1 MNKPSANVRP
11 LTARQL
17 EIMEVIWARG
27 EASALEVRDE
37 LSQTREVARNT
48 IRTTMERLE
57 AAGWLEHRVIGRTRF
72 YSALV
77 ARGTTVGEKVLDVID
92 RVCDG
97 RPERLMS
104 ALVEHRGLEPDE
116 IDRIEA
122 LLKEARAK
130 SGTPRKRTKG
140 KKS

>member
-1 MNKPSANVRP
+1 MTPHSDTPRQ

-17 EIMEVIWARG
+17 EIMEVIWSRG

-37 LSQTREVARNT
+37 LAQTREVAKNT

-57 AAGWLEHRVIGRTRF
+57 AARWLKHRVVGRTRF
-72 YSALV
+72 YSAVV
-77 ARGTTVGEKVLDVID
+77 ARQTTIGDRVLDVID

-104 ALVEHRGLEPDE
+104 ALMEHRGLSPEE

-122 LLKEARAK
+122 LLAEAKDRSAERGGQ
-130 SGTPRKRTKG
+130 S
-140 KKS
+140 

>member
-1 MNKPSANVRP
+1 MTKPVPNTRQ

-37 LSQTREVARNT
+37 LAQTREVARNT
-48 IRTTMERLE
+48 VRTTMERLE
-57 AAGWLEHRVIGRTRF
+57 ASGWLEHRVVGRTRF
-72 YSALV
+72 YSALIERQ
-77 ARGTTVGEKVLDVID
+77 ATVGEKVMDVID
-92 RVCDG
+92 RVCGG

-104 ALVEHRGLEPDE
+104 ALVEHRGLQPDE

-122 LLKEARAK
+122 LLEEARERSGKKAK
-130 SGTPRKRTKG
+130 KG

>member
-1 MNKPSANVRP
+1 MNQPHDTPRQ

-37 LSQTREVARNT
+37 LAQTREVARNT
-48 IRTTMERLE
+48 VRTTMERLE
-57 AAGWLEHRVIGRTRF
+57 AGGWLTHRVVGRTRF
-72 YSALV
+72 YAALIERQ
-77 ARGTTVGEKVLDVID
+77 ATVGEKVLDVID
-92 RVCDG
+92 RVCGG

-104 ALVEHRGLEPDE
+104 ALVEHRGLKPDE

-122 LLKEARAK
+122 LLEEARARTRK
-130 SGTPRKRTKG
+130 KGTN
-140 KKS
+140 S

>member
-1 MNKPSANVRP
+1 MPKPSETPRQ

-17 EIMEVIWARG
+17 EIMEVIWSRG

-37 LSQTREVARNT
+37 LAETREVAKNT
-48 IRTTMERLE
+48 VRTTMERLD
-57 AAGWLEHRVIGRTRF
+57 AAGWLEHRVVGRTRF

-77 ARGTTVGEKVLDVID
+77 ARQATIGEKVLDVID

-97 RPERLMS
+97 RPDRLMS
-104 ALVEHRGLEPDE
+104 ALMEHRGLEPDE

-122 LLKEARAK
+122 LLEQARAR
-130 SGTPRKRTKG
+130 SG
-140 KKS
+140 KKGEGS